1 MRTRTKVMVVA
12 GAAAL
17 VAGAIATVSVA
28 TGGGDP
34 SLTGSVLERA
44 TEAALRH
51 TGGVSVVESEVGEG
65 SAAYEVA
72 VLLEDGRVVEVQL
85 DDDFRVTGSGVDAE
99 PSVEPGEADE
109 SEEPSDEGGAD
120 DGS

>member
-34 SLTGSVLERA
+34 SLTGSVLGRA

-51 TGGVSVVESEVGEG
+51 TGGVSVVESEAGEG